1 MELNLAGK
9 AVVVTGG
16 ANNIGRGIALAF
28 AAEKARVL
36 IADIDEERADR
47 VASEAGGAEVA
58 VQRTDV
64 SSWESTQSMA
74 ARAVE
79 LFGRIDV
86 LVNCAGGTIDR
97 LFLEKPREEWEREV
111 AINFWGFI
119 NCSRAV
125 LDPMVEQRSGAVVSL
140 SSDAGRM
147 GEWRETVYSGTK
159 AGIIA
164 MSKSLA
170 REMGSKGIR
179 FNVVC
184 PGFTPG
190 KRDAGGDFGEGSM
203 WSGKQGEQFPEEL
216 LEKIAKSYPLRRL
229 GTPEDIA
236 PAVLF
241 LASEAA
247 SYITGQTLSVSGGYT
262 MM

>member
-1 MELNLAGK
+1 MELGLSGK
-9 AVVVTGG
+9 SVIVTGG
-16 ANNIGRGIALAF
+16 ANNIGRGIALGF
-28 AAEKARVL
+28 AAEGGRVL
-36 IADIDEERADR
+36 IADIDEERAR
-47 VASEAGGAEVA
+47 GVAAEAGGETTAH
-58 VQRTDV
+58 RTDV
-64 SSWESTQSMA
+64 SSWESTQAMA

-79 LFGRIDV
+79 LYGRIDV

-125 LDPMVEQRSGAVVSL
+125 LDQMVEQRSGAVVSI

-147 GEWRETVYSGTK
+147 GEWREAVYSGTK
-159 AGIIA
+159 GGIIA

-170 REMGSKGIR
+170 REVGSKGIR

-184 PGFTPG
+184 PGFIPG
-190 KRDAGGDFGEGSM
+190 RKDAGGDFGEGSM
-203 WSGKQGEQFPEEL
+203 WSGKQGDQFPDEL

-229 GTPEDIA
+229 GRPEDVA

-241 LASEAA
+241 LASDAA

>member
-1 MELNLAGK
+1 MDLGLAGK
-9 AVVVTGG
+9 AVIVTGG
-16 ANNIGRGIALAF
+16 ANNIGRGIALGF
-28 AAEKARVL
+28 AAEGARVL
-36 IADIDEERADR
+36 IADIDEARAGQ
-47 VASEAGGAEVA
+47 VAEEAGGGASA
-58 VQRTDV
+58 HRTDV
-64 SSWESTQSMA
+64 SSWESTQAMA
-74 ARAVE
+74 ARALE
-79 LFGRIDV
+79 LYGRVDV

-119 NCSRAV
+119 NCTRAV
-125 LDPMVEQRSGAVVSL
+125 LDSMVEQRSGAVVSI

-170 REMGSKGIR
+170 REVGSKGIR
-179 FNVVC
+179 LNVVC
-184 PGFTPG
+184 PGFIPG
-190 KRDAGGDFGEGSM
+190 RKDAGGDFGEGSM
-203 WSGKQGEQFPEEL
+203 WSGKQGEQFPDEL
-216 LEKIAKSYPLRRL
+216 LEKIARSYPLRRL

-236 PAVLF
+236 PAVMF
-241 LASEAA
+241 LASDAA

-262 MM
+262 MA

>member
-1 MELNLAGK
+1 MDLGLAGK
-9 AVVVTGG
+9 SVIVTGG
-16 ANNIGRGIALAF
+16 ANNIGRGIALGF
-28 AAEKARVL
+28 AAEGAHVL
-36 IADIDEERADR
+36 IADIDESRAR
-47 VASEAGGAEVA
+47 QVAGEAGGKATA
-58 VQRTDV
+58 LRTDV
-64 SSWESTQSMA
+64 SSWESTQAMA
-74 ARAVE
+74 ARAIE
-79 LFGRIDV
+79 LYGRIDV

-125 LDPMVEQRSGAVVSL
+125 LDQMVAQGSGAVVSI

-170 REMGSKGIR
+170 REVGSKGIR

-184 PGFTPG
+184 PGFIPG
-190 KRDAGGDFGEGSM
+190 RKDAGGDFGEGSM
-203 WSGKQGEQFPEEL
+203 WSGKQGEQFSDEL

-229 GTPEDIA
+229 GRPDDIA

-241 LASEAA
+241 LASDAA

>member
-1 MELNLAGK
+1 MDLGLAGK
-9 AVVVTGG
+9 AVIVTGG

-28 AAEKARVL
+28 AAEGARVL
-36 IADIDEERADR
+36 IADIDENRAR
-47 VASEAGGAEVA
+47 GVASEAGGETAA
-58 VQRTDV
+58 HLTDV
-64 SSWESTQSMA
+64 SSWESTQAMA

-79 LFGRIDV
+79 LFGRVDI

-125 LDPMVEQRSGAVVSL
+125 LDGMVEQRSGAVVSIG
-140 SSDAGRM
+140 SEAGRM

-170 REMGSKGIR
+170 REVGSKGIR

-184 PGFTPG
+184 PGFIPG
-190 KRDAGGDFGEGSM
+190 RKDAGGDFGEGSM
-203 WSGKQGEQFPEEL
+203 WSGKQGEQFPDEL
-216 LEKIAKSYPLRRL
+216 LQKIAKSYPLRRL
-229 GTPEDIA
+229 GSQEDVA
-236 PAVLF
+236 QAVLF
-241 LASEAA
+241 LASDAA